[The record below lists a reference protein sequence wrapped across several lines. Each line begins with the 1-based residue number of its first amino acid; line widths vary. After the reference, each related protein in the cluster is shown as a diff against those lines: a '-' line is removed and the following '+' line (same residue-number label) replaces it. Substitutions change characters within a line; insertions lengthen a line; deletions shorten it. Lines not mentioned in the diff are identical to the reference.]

1 MKKFDVYYDDKF
13 IDSIYAE
20 NWDEAEEI
28 YDTLIDDEEIL
39 SPTEY
44 AEELIEIEEVYKTYI
59 DGNFIDVFDTYKSA
73 FDYGVEIA
81 VSNTGINI
89 IEDEDYIDPDEEVEE

>member
-20 NWDEAEEI
+20 NGDEAEEI
-28 YDTLIDDEEIL
+28 YDI
-39 SPTEY
+39 P
-44 AEELIEIEEVYKTYI
+44 IE
-59 DGNFIDVFDTYKSA
+59 
-73 FDYGVEIA
+73 
-81 VSNTGINI
+81 GINI